1 MLDSKE
7 ISNNGISLPEKVL
20 GFLHKLLIVNTQVLV
35 KLSLMMTNV
44 YISMQTVTV
53 QVWTPESVVIN
64 HLLILIMKLNLSKS
78 QLVEPFIFITYHVSM
93 DRMLNSLLQFNV

>member
-7 ISNNGISLPEKVL
+7 KSNNGISLPETVL

-53 QVWTPESVVIN
+53 QV
-64 HLLILIMKLNLSKS
+64 
-78 QLVEPFIFITYHVSM
+78 
-93 DRMLNSLLQFNV
+93 